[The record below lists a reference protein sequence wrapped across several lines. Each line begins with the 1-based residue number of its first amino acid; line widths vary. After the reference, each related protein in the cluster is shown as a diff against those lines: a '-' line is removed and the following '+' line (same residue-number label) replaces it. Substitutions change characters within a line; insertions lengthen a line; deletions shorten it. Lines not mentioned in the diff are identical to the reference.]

1 LDAQDKPQ
9 GLNPEVVIVDG
20 QRMVRTPAGGLI
32 TEAHYKRMTT
42 PILPPVIPPPL
53 VESEEEGRALLT
65 RGFEKINAA
74 VFLCALRDSL
84 ISSIAQAQIADEIFR
99 LLSAARDMAM
109 FIVDDLALES
119 IAGESGQLSSV
130 VNLRRTN
137 PGPAPKPSVDVRKRL
152 DEIAAKATRQA
163 TACLTEQILRLCQS
177 RGTDRPMD
185 MNAVSRVLLNIG
197 VDAKTANVRSLHA
210 RVARMRMSGFEQVE
224 GTGRGR
230 RRVGGT
236 TDTAT
241 GTENGAE
248 TPWLSVH
255 DKVLRLAILDALREP
270 ANPNMDKETI
280 IATGVL
286 ALSLS
291 DPDFVMRYVARFR
304 AENPD
309 LAAELLGDE

>member
-1 LDAQDKPQ
+1 MGDEDS
-9 GLNPEVVIVDG
+9 GPEVVVVDG

-32 TEAHYKRMTT
+32 TEARFKRLTT
-42 PILPPVIPPPL
+42 PLEPPVMPPPL

-65 RGFEKINAA
+65 RAFEKINGG
-74 VFLCALRDSL
+74 VLLYALRDSL
-84 ISSIAQAQIADEIFR
+84 INSIAQAQIADEIFR

-119 IAGESGQLSSV
+119 IAGESGQLSAV

-137 PGPAPKPSVDVRKRL
+137 PGPAPEPSVDVRRQL

-163 TACLTEQILRLCQS
+163 TACLTEQMLRLCQS
-177 RGTDRPMD
+177 RGTDHPLD

-197 VDAKTANVRSLHA
+197 VDARTANVRSLNA
-210 RVARMRMSGFEQVE
+210 RVARMRKGGFEQAE
-224 GTGRGR
+224 AKGRGR
-230 RRVGGT
+230 PRAGGAV
-236 TDTAT
+236 DPAASS
-241 GTENGAE
+241 ESAAE

-255 DKVLRLAILDALREP
+255 EKVLRLAIFDALREP
-270 ANPNMDKETI
+270 ANPNQDKETI
-280 IATGVL
+280 VATGVL
-286 ALSLS
+286 ALSLA
-291 DPDFVMRYVARFR
+291 DPEFVMRYVARFR